1 MELAATLDALTKWI
15 PRKTVHKTKTPNAY
29 LHVEIPDW
37 VYATKN
43 VRLKHEDEIK
53 EKAGPRAQ
61 CTYRFSLI
69 GLRDKKETRV

>member
-1 MELAATLDALTKWI
+1 MDNSQTRAQNDTQSK
-15 PRKTVHKTKTPNAY
+15 KTERR
-29 LHVEIPDW
+29 LHVEVPAW
-37 VYATKN
+37 VCATKN

-69 GLRDKKETRV
+69 GLRDKKDTRL